1 MSVRSPCH
9 VTAVPCLALSPR
21 ELWVVEFRFTVAYV
35 RLRSQASVESNRVP
49 VARADGGA
57 VLALGEVHTGLLRN
71 HASVT
76 QRITT
81 EVLSLLLGERVRR
94 SERPIVYAVSPD
106 LLTGIDCR
114 LATPS
119 DARVRGI
126 GTAVSRA
133 AITGGHVLQGSTYAR
148 VMKSD
153 ADRRLPWSHYLS
165 RPGIIETLGK
175 TDRADLA
182 EGFLAVKQASASL
195 DLLNLGAISGRVMDL
210 VQRSSGLDGTPPFRM
225 ARIRLRWVI
234 LVDAVQP
241 TASQATLTINSP
253 TVRTLRLTVVE
264 DDLHAAVKLCEDL
277 ALHDWLLTALLELI
291 ERSRIGSSPRPQVVG
306 RLSPAIDYLLHLW
319 MPEARLSKSML
330 PLWRSLEQQPGFTK
344 QWEASVNRIRDQ
356 VILSTIV

>member
-1 MSVRSPCH
+1 M
-9 VTAVPCLALSPR
+9 
-21 ELWVVEFRFTVAYV
+21 
-35 RLRSQASVESNRVP
+35 
-49 VARADGGA
+49 
-57 VLALGEVHTGLLRN
+57 LALGEVHTGLLRN

-76 QRITT
+76 ERITT

-94 SERPIVYAVSPD
+94 SERPIMHAVSPD
-106 LLTGIDCR
+106 LITGVDCR
-114 LATPS
+114 LATLS

-148 VMKSD
+148 VMKGD

-182 EGFLAVKQASASL
+182 EGFLAVKQASVS
-195 DLLNLGAISGRVMDL
+195 LNLGAISDRVMDM

-225 ARIRLRWVI
+225 ARIRLRWAI
-234 LVDAVQP
+234 LVDAAQP
-241 TASQATLTINSP
+241 TPSQATFTIDSP
-253 TVRTLRLTVVE
+253 TVRTLRLTVLE
-264 DDLHAAVKLCEDL
+264 HDLHAAIELCEDL
-277 ALHDWLLTALLELI
+277 ALHDWLLTALLQLI
-291 ERSRIGSSPRPQVVG
+291 ERSRIGSSPRPEVVG

-319 MPEARLSKSML
+319 MPEARLDKSML
-330 PLWRSLEQQPGFTK
+330 PLWRSLEQQPAFTK
-344 QWEASVNRIRDQ
+344 QWEASVSRIRDQ